1 LPRPIYN
8 FTFLLVSGSS
18 LRSLDAKH
26 FCSRRYDRSMSFTN
40 FLFYGNE
47 LSLFMLEVMLF
58 TSVDMR
64 LRSAAFSG
72 PITYLI
78 MWVLNY
84 FRHRLGKHNL
94 SEKSLIDSRF
104 LM

>member
-1 LPRPIYN
+1 
-8 FTFLLVSGSS
+8 
-18 LRSLDAKH
+18 
-26 FCSRRYDRSMSFTN
+26 MSFTN

-84 FRHRLGKHNL
+84 FRHRWGKHNL
-94 SEKSLIDSRF
+94 SEKSLIDSKF
-104 LM
+104 LI